1 MSFTALRQAFRII
14 ESTPEL
20 LPSASITLLVLA
32 NCHNQETGRCDPAV
46 ETIAKK
52 GAISARAVQKGLRQ
66 LVSLKKISITYRQ
79 AATGRGKKNMTS
91 RYRIL
96 GGEQSASTLVNKLR
110 TNQEYNAPSA
120 FDDLAMILE
129 GGRDHA

>member
-1 MSFTALRQAFRII
+1 MSLTALKRAFHIVA
-14 ESTPEL
+14 TTTDL
-20 LPSASITLLVLA
+20 LPSATITLLVLA
-32 NCHNQETGRCDPAV
+32 NCHNQETGRCDPSV
-46 ETIAKK
+46 ETIASK

-96 GGEQSASTLVNKLR
+96 GGEQSASTMVNNLR
-110 TNQEYNAPSA
+110 TNLEYSAPSA
-120 FDDLAMILE
+120 FDDLAMLLE
-129 GGRDHA
+129 GGANDA